1 MDENVKIY
9 RVRYHIFRMGRLQS
23 RIAQV
28 IFRITGSPL
37 IGQALKGLEP
47 YAGKLAR
54 TVLRGGRGEIPLT
67 YPVSSLK
74 NASIPNNIKFSHDN
88 RQYSGSD

>member
-37 IGQALKGLEP
+37 IGQAFKGLEP

-54 TVLRGGRGEIPLT
+54 TVLRGEGGEIPLT
-67 YPVSSLK
+67 YPVVQL
-74 NASIPNNIKFSHDN
+74 
-88 RQYSGSD
+88 